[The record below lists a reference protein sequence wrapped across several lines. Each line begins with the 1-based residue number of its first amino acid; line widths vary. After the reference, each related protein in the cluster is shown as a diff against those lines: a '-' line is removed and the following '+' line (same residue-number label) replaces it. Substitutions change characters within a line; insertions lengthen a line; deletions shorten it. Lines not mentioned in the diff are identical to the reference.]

1 MVCQIVYRTLNFKFH
16 FDMLLLTWL
25 RASENFDY
33 KLKISK
39 KIVYLT
45 FLKVVQYVKSNVFMV
60 YLKAKTEEH
69 NKNSF
74 CLRYG

>member
-1 MVCQIVYRTLNFKFH
+1 MLCQIVYRTLNFKFH

-45 FLKVVQYVKSNVFMV
+45 FLKVVHGTVR
-60 YLKAKTEEH
+60 E
-69 NKNSF
+69 NKCVPWF
-74 CLRYG
+74 I